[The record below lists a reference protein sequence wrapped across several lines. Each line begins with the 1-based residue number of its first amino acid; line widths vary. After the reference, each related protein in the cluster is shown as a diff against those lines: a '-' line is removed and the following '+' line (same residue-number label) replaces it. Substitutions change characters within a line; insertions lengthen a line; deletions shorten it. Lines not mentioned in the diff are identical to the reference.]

1 MRMNNNTNFQIINTK
16 KAIKQ
21 FENSSNANHSHIYGI
36 MKEKFHIELN
46 IKQYMY
52 GNNRVYI
59 KTKNSTI
66 FTIFTIFETVSAQ
79 FAALYVYDMYDVC
92 ANSDSDCDVD

>member
-1 MRMNNNTNFQIINTK
+1 MRMNNNKISNYKHK

-52 GNNRVYI
+52 VE
-59 KTKNSTI
+59 
-66 FTIFTIFETVSAQ
+66 ETG
-79 FAALYVYDMYDVC
+79 C
-92 ANSDSDCDVD
+92 I

>member
-1 MRMNNNTNFQIINTK
+1 M
-16 KAIKQ
+16 
-21 FENSSNANHSHIYGI
+21 
-36 MKEKFHIELN
+36 
-46 IKQYMY
+46 
-52 GNNRVYI
+52 YI

-92 ANSDSDCDVD
+92 KFRFRLRCRLSLGLMRFWVREINVKYCKTFELIVVV

>member
-1 MRMNNNTNFQIINTK
+1 M
-16 KAIKQ
+16 
-21 FENSSNANHSHIYGI
+21 G
-36 MKEKFHIELN
+36 
-46 IKQYMY
+46 
-52 GNNRVYI
+52 NRVYI

-79 FAALYVYDMYDVC
+79 FALYVYDMYDVC